1 MIICLLIVGPFIL
14 EMRTPPLSGRQTSTQ
29 LYMYNVMQL
38 CAVKCTKLED
48 SSFYLDIKTNV
59 TEFHS
64 REVPI
69 YMYISVRDHEWQ

>member
-1 MIICLLIVGPFIL
+1 
-14 EMRTPPLSGRQTSTQ
+14 
-29 LYMYNVMQL
+29 MYNVMQL

-69 YMYISVRDHEWQ
+69 YMYISVRDHEWQWYAIRVGGVFTWWLPLA